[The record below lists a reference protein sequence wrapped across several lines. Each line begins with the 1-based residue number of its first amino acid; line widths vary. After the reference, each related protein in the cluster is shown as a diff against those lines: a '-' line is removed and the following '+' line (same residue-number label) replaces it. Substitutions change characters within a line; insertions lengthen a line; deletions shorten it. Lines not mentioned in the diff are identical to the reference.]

1 MTEITKSLDV
11 TTTDSK
17 HKACT
22 GNEREGGERLRE
34 RVKER
39 WVSAGVQDG
48 PCHLSYIQLRNM
60 LNT

>member
-1 MTEITKSLDV
+1 MLLPQIANI
-11 TTTDSK
+11 K
-17 HKACT
+17 HAQEMR
-22 GNEREGGERLRE
+22 ERGERARE

-60 LNT
+60 LNI